1 MAEREH
7 DEAAGLYGTIGVRPV
22 IHMGGTTTRFGGT
35 VIRPE
40 AKAAMEAASG
50 ALVDMNE
57 LNVKAGQAIAR
68 MLGAEAAVVTSGAA
82 GALLLQAAAVIAGTD
97 PAKIARLPDTD
108 GMKNEIIMQR
118 AHRMGYDQCFRAA
131 GGRIVEVGFGNST
144 EEWQMEDAIGENTA
158 AVAHI
163 VSPSNGGRGL
173 SFPKALEIAHRNGVP
188 IIVDAASMLPP
199 RDNLFK
205 FANAGADLVCYS
217 GGKGIRGPQGT
228 GILLGRADLVEAA
241 RLNASPHAAIGRT
254 SKVSKEE
261 IMGLIAAVDA
271 FLKGDEEAEMA
282 TYRRRCEELI
292 DHLAEV
298 PGIRATVEH
307 DEFVYTIP
315 EAVVRFDSSWTGR
328 SADEIVEALREG
340 DPPIYA
346 RTIEP
351 EEGLLLN
358 PFNPTDEEI
367 QVVGRRVREE
377 LVDGG

>member
-1 MAEREH
+1 MPTQEH
-7 DEAAGLYGTIGVRPV
+7 DRAADLYKTIGVRPI
-22 IHMGGTTTRFGGT
+22 IHMGGTTTRYGGT
-35 VIRPE
+35 IIRPE
-40 AKAAMEAASG
+40 AQQAMEAAKG

-68 MLGAEAAVVTSGAA
+68 ILGAEAAVVSSGAA

-97 PAKIARLPDTD
+97 PAKIARLPDTE
-108 GMKNEIIMQR
+108 GMRNEIVMQR

-131 GGRIVEVGFGNST
+131 GGRIVEVGFGNNT
-144 EEWQMEDAIGENTA
+144 EEWQMEDAIGEKTA

-163 VSPSNGGRGL
+163 VSPGNGGRGL
-173 SFPKALEIAHRNGVP
+173 GFEKAMDIAHRNGVP
-188 IIVDAASMLPP
+188 VIVDAASMLPP

-228 GILLGRADLVEAA
+228 GILVGKADLVEAA
-241 RLNASPHAAIGRT
+241 RLNAAPNAAIGR
-254 SKVSKEE
+254 SAKVSKEE
-261 IMGLIAAVDA
+261 IMGLIAALDA

-282 TYRRRCEELI
+282 TYRRRCEDLI
-292 DHLAEV
+292 DHLDEV
-298 PGIRATVEH
+298 PGITATVEH
-307 DEFVYTIP
+307 DELVYTIP
-315 EAVVRFDSSWTGR
+315 EAIVRFDRSWTGR
-328 SADEIVEALREG
+328 TADEVIEALAEG

-367 QVVGRRVREE
+367 QIVGRRLREE
-377 LVDGG
+377 LLAD

>member
-1 MAEREH
+1 MSTEEQDR
-7 DEAAGLYGTIGVRPV
+7 AAALYETIGVRPV
-22 IHMGGTTTRFGGT
+22 IHMGGTTTRYGGT

-40 AKAAMEAASG
+40 AHEAMDAAKG

-131 GGRIVEVGFGNST
+131 GGRIVDVGNGNNT

-158 AVAHI
+158 AIAHI

-173 SFPKALEIAHRNGVP
+173 KFEKAMEVAHRNGLP
-188 IIVDAASMLPP
+188 LILDAASMLPP

-228 GILLGRADLVEAA
+228 GILVGRADLVEAA
-241 RLNASPHAAIGRT
+241 RLNASPNAAIGRT
-254 SKVSKEE
+254 AKVSKEE
-261 IMGLIAAVDA
+261 IMGLIAAIDA
-271 FLKGDEEAEMA
+271 FLKGDEEEEMA
-282 TYRRRCEELI
+282 TYQRRCEDLA
-292 DHLAEV
+292 DHLDEV
-298 PGIRATVEH
+298 PGITATIEN
-307 DEFVYTIP
+307 DELVYTIP
-315 EAVVRFDSSWTGR
+315 EAIVRFDSSWTGR
-328 SADEIVEALREG
+328 SADEIVQALADG

-367 QVVGRRVREE
+367 QIVGRRLREE
-377 LVDGG
+377 LLG

>member
-1 MAEREH
+1 MSNPERER
-7 DEAAGLYGTIGVRPV
+7 AAELYGTIGVRPV
-22 IHMGGTTTRFGGT
+22 IHMGGTTTRYGGT
-35 VIRPE
+35 IIRPE
-40 AKAAMEAASG
+40 AHEAMEAAKG

-68 MLGAEAAVVTSGAA
+68 MLGAEAAVVSSGAA

-108 GMKNEIIMQR
+108 GMKNEIVMQK
-118 AHRMGYDQCFRAA
+118 AHRMGYDQCYRAA
-131 GGRIVEVGFGNST
+131 GGRIVEVGFGNNT
-144 EEWQMEDAIGENTA
+144 EEWQMEDVIGDNTA

-173 SFPKALEIAHRNGVP
+173 SFDKAMEVAHRNGVP

-199 RDNLFK
+199 RENLFK

-228 GILLGRADLVEAA
+228 GIVVGKADLVEAA
-241 RLNASPHAAIGRT
+241 RLNAAPNASIGR
-254 SKVSKEE
+254 SAKVSKEE
-261 IMGLIAAVDA
+261 IMGLIAALDA

-282 TYRRRCEELI
+282 TYRRRCEDLI

-298 PGIRATVEH
+298 PGITATVEH
-307 DEFVYTIP
+307 DDLVYTIP
-315 EAVVRFDSSWTGR
+315 EAIVRFDKSWTGR
-328 SADEIVEALREG
+328 SADEVVQALADG

-367 QVVGRRVREE
+367 QIVGRRLREE
-377 LVDGG
+377 LVDSG

>member
-1 MAEREH
+1 MPTQEH
-7 DEAAGLYGTIGVRPV
+7 DRAADLYGTIGVRPV
-22 IHMGGTTTRFGGT
+22 IHMGGTTTRYGGT
-35 VIRPE
+35 IIRPE
-40 AKAAMEAASG
+40 AQQAMEAAKG
-50 ALVDMNE
+50 ALVDMNQ

-68 MLGAEAAVVTSGAA
+68 ILGAEAAVVSSGAA

-97 PAKIARLPDTD
+97 PAKIARLPDTE
-108 GMKNEIIMQR
+108 GMKNEIVMQR

-131 GGRIVEVGFGNST
+131 GGRIVEVGFGNNT
-144 EEWQMEDAIGENTA
+144 EEWQMEDAIGEKTA

-163 VSPSNGGRGL
+163 VSPGNGGRGL
-173 SFPKALEIAHRNGVP
+173 GFEKAMDIAHRNGVP
-188 IIVDAASMLPP
+188 VIVDAASMLPP

-228 GILLGRADLVEAA
+228 GILVGKADLVEAA
-241 RLNASPHAAIGRT
+241 RLNASPNASIGRT
-254 SKVSKEE
+254 AKVSKEE
-261 IMGLIAAVDA
+261 IMGLIAALDA

-282 TYRRRCEELI
+282 TYRRRCEDLI
-292 DHLAEV
+292 DHLDEV
-298 PGIRATVEH
+298 PGITATVEH
-307 DEFVYTIP
+307 DELVYTIP
-315 EAVVRFDSSWTGR
+315 EAIVRFDRSWTGR
-328 SADEIVEALREG
+328 TADEVIEALAEG

-367 QVVGRRVREE
+367 QIVGRRLREE
-377 LVDGG
+377 LLDSG

>member
-1 MAEREH
+1 MTEEH
-7 DEAAGLYGTIGVRPV
+7 DRAAALYETIGVRPI
-22 IHMGGTTTRFGGT
+22 IHMGGTTTRYGGT
-35 VIRPE
+35 IIRPE
-40 AKAAMEAASG
+40 ANQAMQAAKG

-131 GGRIVEVGFGNST
+131 GGRIVDVGNGNNT
-144 EEWQMEDAIGENTA
+144 EEWQMEDAIGDNTA
-158 AVAHI
+158 AIAHI

-173 SFPKALEIAHRNGVP
+173 KFEKAMEVAHRNGLP
-188 IIVDAASMLPP
+188 LILDAASMLPP
-199 RDNLFK
+199 RENLFK

-228 GILLGRADLVEAA
+228 GILIGRADLVEAA
-241 RLNASPHAAIGRT
+241 RLNAAPNAAIGR
-254 SKVSKEE
+254 SAKVSKEE
-261 IMGLIAAVDA
+261 IMGLIAALDA

-282 TYRRRCEELI
+282 LYQRRCEDLV
-292 DHLAEV
+292 DHLDEV
-298 PGIRATVEH
+298 PGITATVEN
-307 DEFVYTIP
+307 DELVYTIP
-315 EAVVRFDSSWTGR
+315 EAVVRFNSSWTGR
-328 SADEIVEALREG
+328 SADEIVQALADG

-367 QVVGRRVREE
+367 QVVGRRLREE
-377 LVDGG
+377 LLNSG

>member
-1 MAEREH
+1 MPTQEH
-7 DEAAGLYGTIGVRPV
+7 DRAADLYKTIGVRPI
-22 IHMGGTTTRFGGT
+22 IHMGGTTTRYGGT
-35 VIRPE
+35 IIRPE
-40 AKAAMEAASG
+40 AQQAMEAAKG

-68 MLGAEAAVVTSGAA
+68 ILGAEAAVVSSGAA

-97 PAKIARLPDTD
+97 PAKIARLPDTE
-108 GMKNEIIMQR
+108 GMRNEIVMQR

-131 GGRIVEVGFGNST
+131 GGRIVEVGFGNNT
-144 EEWQMEDAIGENTA
+144 EEWQMEDAIGEKTA

-163 VSPSNGGRGL
+163 VSPGNGGRGL
-173 SFPKALEIAHRNGVP
+173 GFEKAMDIAHRNGVP
-188 IIVDAASMLPP
+188 VIVDAASMLPP

-228 GILLGRADLVEAA
+228 GILVGKADLVEAA
-241 RLNASPHAAIGRT
+241 RLNASPNASIGRT
-254 SKVSKEE
+254 AKVSKEE
-261 IMGLIAAVDA
+261 IMGLIAALDA

-282 TYRRRCEELI
+282 TYRRRCEDLI
-292 DHLAEV
+292 DHLDEV
-298 PGIRATVEH
+298 PGITATVEH
-307 DEFVYTIP
+307 DELVYTIP
-315 EAVVRFDSSWTGR
+315 EAIVRFDRSWTGR
-328 SADEIVEALREG
+328 TADEVIEALAEG

-367 QVVGRRVREE
+367 QIVGRRLREE
-377 LVDGG
+377 LLDSG

>member
-1 MAEREH
+1 MSTQDH
-7 DEAAGLYGTIGVRPV
+7 DRAAALYETIGVRPI
-22 IHMGGTTTRFGGT
+22 IHMGGTTTRYGGT
-35 VIRPE
+35 IIRPE
-40 AKAAMEAASG
+40 AHQAMEAAKG

-131 GGRIVEVGFGNST
+131 GGRIVDVGNGNNT

-163 VSPSNGGRGL
+163 VSPANGGRGL
-173 SFPKALEIAHRNGVP
+173 KFEKALEVAHRNGLP
-188 IIVDAASMLPP
+188 LILDAASMLPP

-228 GILLGRADLVEAA
+228 GILVGRADLVEAA
-241 RLNASPHAAIGRT
+241 RLNASPNAAIGR
-254 SKVSKEE
+254 SAKVSKEE
-261 IMGLIAAVDA
+261 IMGLIAALEA

-282 TYRRRCEELI
+282 LYQRRCEDLV
-292 DHLAEV
+292 DHLDEV
-298 PGIRATVEH
+298 PGITATIEN
-307 DEFVYTIP
+307 DELVYTIP
-315 EAVVRFDSSWTGR
+315 EAIVRFDSSWTGR
-328 SADEIVEALREG
+328 SADEIVQALADG

-346 RTIEP
+346 RALDP
-351 EEGLLLN
+351 EQGLILN

-367 QVVGRRVREE
+367 QVVGRRLREE
-377 LVDGG
+377 LLGSG

>member
-1 MAEREH
+1 MPTQEH
-7 DEAAGLYGTIGVRPV
+7 DRAADLYGTIGVRPI
-22 IHMGGTTTRFGGT
+22 IHMGGTTTRYGGT
-35 VIRPE
+35 IIRPE
-40 AKAAMEAASG
+40 AQQAMEAAKG

-68 MLGAEAAVVTSGAA
+68 ILGAEAAVVSSGAA

-97 PAKIARLPDTD
+97 PAKIARLPDTE
-108 GMKNEIIMQR
+108 GMRNEIVMQR

-131 GGRIVEVGFGNST
+131 GGKIVEVGFGNNT
-144 EEWQMEDAIGENTA
+144 EEWQMEDAIGEKTA

-163 VSPSNGGRGL
+163 VSPGNGGRGL
-173 SFPKALEIAHRNGVP
+173 GFEKAMDIAHRNGVP
-188 IIVDAASMLPP
+188 VIVDAASMLPP
-199 RDNLFK
+199 RDNMFK

-228 GILLGRADLVEAA
+228 GILVGKADLVEAA
-241 RLNASPHAAIGRT
+241 RLNAAPNASIGRT
-254 SKVSKEE
+254 AKVSKEE
-261 IMGLIAAVDA
+261 IMGLIAALDA

-282 TYRRRCEELI
+282 TYRRRCEDLI
-292 DHLAEV
+292 DHLDEV
-298 PGIRATVEH
+298 PGITATVEH
-307 DEFVYTIP
+307 DELVYTIP
-315 EAVVRFDSSWTGR
+315 EAIVRFDRSWTGR
-328 SADEIVEALREG
+328 TADEVIEALAEG

-367 QVVGRRVREE
+367 QIVGRRLREE
-377 LVDGG
+377 LLDSG